1 MAGTEGAGQ
10 VRLDPTPLQCRAIPC
25 AVPWTWEGSV
35 LHAFFLVL
43 NTGILG
49 LS

>member
-10 VRLDPTPLQCRAIPC
+10 VRLDPTPLQCRAI
-25 AVPWTWEGSV
+25 PWTWEGSV